1 MLENALI
8 MMNDYASI
16 YLRKQGAEYEQCQ
29 TFKVERFEKGRDGRG
44 RGGGRVEVGP
54 FDKGTS

>member
-1 MLENALI
+1 MRENALI
-8 MMNDYASI
+8 MINDYASI

-29 TFKVERFEKGRDGRG
+29 TFKVERFEKGRGGRG
-44 RGGGRVEVGP
+44 EGVEQGP

>member
-44 RGGGRVEVGP
+44 RGGGGEGGSRALR
-54 FDKGTS
+54 

>member
-1 MLENALI
+1 MFENALI

-44 RGGGRVEVGP
+44 RGGGEGGSRALR
-54 FDKGTS
+54 